1 MRIAGQHRCLSVQ
14 GVPELPA
21 KPGCI
26 RIRTTLAPVAR
37 FIIGAILSAV
47 LIAAGK
53 KSANAQTPESA
64 TDLWGPVPT
73 KDASLANL
81 APLLLPYLNNGL
93 VFGMPGTDVGDFWHR
108 TQLTGDWGGARTYL
122 ARHGFFFDLYS
133 ISAYQDVTAGGLKT
147 GGAFVQN
154 TQLSISVDTGRA
166 GLWPGG
172 LLHVALESR
181 FGDSAQSTFTVGSA
195 LPQYY
200 GLSLPGPLLTHK
212 VLPTEYFLVQSLSTQ
227 FSVILGKID
236 VLNAFD
242 QTMFGDSYKYYF
254 ANFNFNKTPQ
264 APNISNTTSLAAVGI
279 WRPTPWVTLVGAVL
293 DPNSQADNLASN
305 AFDKVNIYTASIFSY
320 KVGHLPG
327 QAWAQGAWTNK
338 PKIDLGS
345 PFGPLPPGTGS
356 QALGV
361 LLGSASPQGLP
372 TNFKPNTWVT
382 VGNFSQYLWVKDDST
397 PIAEKLGAGK
407 AAPRGVGVFGR
418 AGYGPQE
425 TNPITRDASIALL
438 ARGLSDYRKDDS
450 FGVGFYYDG
459 ISGPLKDDI
468 AQLTGNQA
476 SVKNEKGTE
485 IFYDLAI
492 TPAIRLIPSYQHIWN
507 PLTAE
512 VVTNQRGADVFNI
525 RLGTTW

>member
-1 MRIAGQHRCLSVQ
+1 MRIAGQRRCRRVQ
-14 GVPELPA
+14 GAPESPA

-26 RIRTTLAPVAR
+26 RIRTTLAPVVR
-37 FIIGAILSAV
+37 FIRGAILSAV

-53 KSANAQTPESA
+53 KSANAQTPGLA
-64 TDLWGPVPT
+64 TDPWGPVPT
-73 KDASLANL
+73 KNPSLANL
-81 APLLLPYLNNGL
+81 APFVLPFLNNGL

-108 TQLTGDWGGARTYL
+108 TQLTGDWGGTRAYL

-154 TQLSISVDTGRA
+154 TQLSMSVDTGWA
-166 GLWPGG
+166 GLWPVG

-181 FGDSAQSTFTVGSA
+181 FGDSPQSTFTVGSA
-195 LPQYY
+195 VPQYY

-212 VLPTEYFLVQSLSTQ
+212 VLPTEYFLAQSLSTQ

-236 VLNAFD
+236 VLNAVD
-242 QTMFGDSYKYYF
+242 QTLFGDSYKYYF

-264 APNISNTTSLAAVGI
+264 APNVSNTTALSALGF
-279 WRPTPWVTLVGAVL
+279 WTPTHWVTLVGGVL
-293 DPNSQADNLASN
+293 DPNSQADNFAAH

-320 KVGHLPG
+320 KVGHRPG
-327 QAWAQGAWTNK
+327 QALAQGLWTNK

-345 PFGPLPPGTGS
+345 PFGPLAPGAGP

-372 TNFKPNTWVT
+372 VNFKPNTWVT
-382 VGNFSQYLWVKDDST
+382 VGNFSQYLWVKEDST
-397 PIAEKLGAGK
+397 TIAEKLGTGQ
-407 AAPRGVGVFGR
+407 PLRGVGVFGR
-418 AGYGPQE
+418 AGYAPQE
-425 TNPITRDASIALL
+425 TNPITRDASIALF
-438 ARGLSDYRKDDS
+438 ARGLSDHRKEDS
-450 FGVGFYYDG
+450 LGVGFYYNG

-468 AQLTGNQA
+468 AQLTEGQA
-476 SVKNEKGTE
+476 AVKNEKGTE
-485 IFYDLAI
+485 VFYDFAI
-492 TPAIRLIPSYQHIWN
+492 APAIRLIPSYQHIWD
-507 PLTAE
+507 PLAAE
-512 VVTNQRGADVFNI
+512 VVTNHRAADVFNI